1 VEGGEEAYRLEVDKK
16 FLDDLKNVEE
26 ETKLRVKELIDVL
39 EANPL
44 FIFNLDIRK
53 LKGFENVYRLRIGKY
68 RILFY
73 VDKNNKAIVLL
84 RFLKREKA
92 YRRT

>member
-1 VEGGEEAYRLEVDKK
+1 MEGGEEAYRLEVDKK

>member
-1 VEGGEEAYRLEVDKK
+1 MEGGEEAYRLEVDKK
-16 FLDDLKNVEE
+16 FLDDLKNVGK
-26 ETKLRVKELIDVL
+26 ETRLRVKELIDVL

-44 FIFNLDIRK
+44 FIFNLDIKK

-92 YRRT
+92 YRGT